1 MTTSK
6 CAKLQAIR
14 YHGNDTWTLY
24 LSSQQRYVVSDVLT
38 AGAILGITTSPKAL
52 KALGKLFAA
61 TRIEQLFTLTQRS

>member
-24 LSSQQRYVVSDVLT
+24 LTSRQQYVVSDVLT

-52 KALGKLFAA
+52 KALGKLF
-61 TRIEQLFTLTQRS
+61 TVSQRR